1 MVPSGGDLTGSSS
14 PTEPAT
20 TRSPPVFR
28 GAYFFPSPGP
38 PVMTSTRPY
47 LIRALYEWI
56 EDNSLTPHILVNA
69 ESPGVE
75 VPKQHVQEG
84 RIVLNINAAAVRDL
98 RLGNDWIE
106 FNARFGGVARTVRIP
121 VASVLAIYAREN
133 GQGMAFGEEQGD
145 DGPPS
150 PPSAPQS
157 DKPAGRPEGR
167 PTLKIVK

>member
-1 MVPSGGDLTGSSS
+1 
-14 PTEPAT
+14 
-20 TRSPPVFR
+20 
-28 GAYFFPSPGP
+28 
-38 PVMTSTRPY
+38 MTSTRPY